1 MSDSVAAT
9 ECHNS
14 GSSTADGAMVDDNY
28 ACSTDLVMNNSTSST
43 IPSQSNVVKLVAKKM
58 IRQNWTGGSEVMVM
72 HFRVLWK
79 DGTES
84 WETSD
89 KFLCDNSGSLLPFVE
104 EFEETLTPGVG
115 HDLVGSSIRLKI
127 GTQQRKAM
135 LMEWVTDDKYNIEW
149 IAALSEQELPESL
162 RVAQRHDLHEAP
174 EGSWVVLEDFED
186 MHQPPTPPVN
196 PGPRQRRGKLR
207 PLLGMRIAVVDDCE
221 SSIQI
226 LVAHLCR
233 EGSVVEYFDSGTS
246 FLHQAQRHPGRF
258 DCVVLD
264 YVMPGMSGL
273 QVLDLFRKMS
283 VPQNKPPPMV
293 VVLSSAVE
301 KTSDDS
307 WCSYVPQGMQDTF
320 SQAGADALVRKT
332 TFACKEIIQSI
343 VRHAM
348 MQQAAQAEAAAAQ
361 AEAAAADDHSHP

>member
-14 GSSTADGAMVDDNY
+14 GSSTADGAMVDDNH
-28 ACSTDLVMNNSTSST
+28 ACSTDPVTNNSASST
-43 IPSQSNVVKLVAKKM
+43 IPSQSNVVKLVAKRM

-115 HDLVGSSIRLKI
+115 HDLVGSAIRLKI

-135 LMEWVTDDKYNIEW
+135 LMEWVSDDKYNIEW
-149 IAALSEQELPESL
+149 IASLSEQVLPESL
-162 RVAQRHDLHEAP
+162 RVAQRHDLEDAP

-348 MQQAAQAEAAAAQ
+348 MQQAAQAEAAAA
-361 AEAAAADDHSHP
+361 ADDHSHP